1 MSRPTLDEL
10 DVVYRQA
17 HMTCGHTTIEERR
30 RASLAAVLKRVADE
44 VEKWDT
50 GHYAAKCL
58 RAIAAEA
65 DPPAPDTQAL
75 KAAAL
80 TVRDEGEAT
89 MRSIKAMNAAMDI
102 VLAALPGGKR

>member
-1 MSRPTLDEL
+1 VPSEL
-10 DVVYRQA
+10 R
-17 HMTCGHTTIEERR
+17 
-30 RASLAAVLKRVADE
+30 S
-44 VEKWDT
+44 
-50 GHYAAKCL
+50 
-58 RAIAAEA
+58 IAAEA
-65 DPPAPDTQAL
+65 DTQAL